1 MGLRILIADDE
12 AVIRMGLRAML
23 ADLGHMVVGAA
34 RDGQQA
40 VEMAR
45 DACPDLAILD
55 IQMPRL
61 DGLDAAAIIC
71 HEQPIPIVLL
81 TAYTDRPYID
91 RAREG
96 DILGYLTKPVKESD
110 IAPTLAM
117 AQARFNERIAL
128 LAEQDALRDAEQT
141 RTLVDQAKAKLMRE
155 RGMTEPEAFKHIH
168 YTSRRERRTMRQVAE
183 DVLASDTAAPS
194 TPPT

>member
-23 ADLGHMVVGAA
+23 ADLGHVVVGAA

-45 DACPDLAILD
+45 STRPDLAILD
-55 IQMPRL
+55 IQMPHL
-61 DGLDAAAIIC
+61 DGLDTAAAIW

-81 TAYTDRPYID
+81 TAYTDRPYLD

-96 DILGYLTKPVKESD
+96 AILGYLTKPVKESD
-110 IAPTLAM
+110 IAPTLAV
-117 AQARFNERIAL
+117 AQARFGEHMAL

-155 RGMTEPEAFKHIH
+155 RDMTEPEAFKHIH

-183 DVLASDTAAPS
+183 EILAADAAPS
-194 TPPT
+194 GPAS

>member
-23 ADLGHMVVGAA
+23 ADLGHVVVGAA

-45 DACPDLAILD
+45 DTRPDLAILD
-55 IQMPRL
+55 IRMPRL
-61 DGLDAAAIIC
+61 DGLDAAAAIWY
-71 HEQPIPIVLL
+71 EQPIPIVLL

-96 DILGYLTKPVKESD
+96 AILGYLTKPVKESD
-110 IAPTLAM
+110 IAPTLAV
-117 AQARFNERIAL
+117 AQARFSERMAL
-128 LAEQDALRDAEQT
+128 LAEQGTLRDAEQT
-141 RTLVDQAKAKLMRE
+141 RSLVEQAKARLMRE
-155 RGMTEPEAFKHIH
+155 HGMTEPEAFKHIH

-183 DVLASDTAAPS
+183 EILAADAAP
-194 TPPT
+194 TAP

>member
-1 MGLRILIADDE
+1 MGLRILITDDE

-23 ADLGHMVVGAA
+23 ADLGHVVVGAA

-45 DACPDLAILD
+45 DTRPDLAILD
-55 IQMPRL
+55 IRMPRL
-61 DGLDAAAIIC
+61 DGLDAAAAIW

-96 DILGYLTKPVKESD
+96 AILGYLTKPVKESD
-110 IAPTLAM
+110 IAPTLAV
-117 AQARFNERIAL
+117 AQARFSERMAL
-128 LAEQDALRDAEQT
+128 LAEQGTLRDAEQT
-141 RTLVDQAKAKLMRE
+141 RSLVEQAKARLMRE
-155 RGMTEPEAFKHIH
+155 HGMTEPEAFKHIH

-183 DVLASDTAAPS
+183 EILAADAAP
-194 TPPT
+194 TAP

>member
-23 ADLGHMVVGAA
+23 ADLGHSVVGAA

-45 DACPDLAILD
+45 QLRPDLAILD
-55 IQMPRL
+55 IQMPHL
-61 DGLDAAAIIC
+61 DGLDAAAAIWLL
-71 HEQPIPIVLL
+71 QPIPIVLL
-81 TAYTDRPYID
+81 TAYTDRAYID
-91 RAREG
+91 RARDG
-96 DILGYLTKPVKESD
+96 AILGYLTKPVKEND

-117 AQARFNERIAL
+117 ARARFSERMAL
-128 LAEQDALRDAEQT
+128 VAEQDALRDAEQT

-155 RGMTEPEAFKHIH
+155 RGITEPEAFKYIH
-168 YTSRRERRTMRQVAE
+168 YTSRRERRTMRDVAE
-183 DVLASDTAAPS
+183 EILAGDTAPS
-194 TPPT
+194 TS

>member
-23 ADLGHMVVGAA
+23 ADLGHVVVGTA

-45 DACPDLAILD
+45 DTRPDLAILD
-55 IQMPRL
+55 IRMPRL
-61 DGLDAAAIIC
+61 DGLDAAAAIW

-96 DILGYLTKPVKESD
+96 AILGYLTKPVKESD
-110 IAPTLAM
+110 IAPTLAV
-117 AQARFNERIAL
+117 AQARFSERMAL
-128 LAEQDALRDAEQT
+128 LAEQGTLRDAEQT
-141 RTLVDQAKAKLMRE
+141 RSLVEQAKARLMRE
-155 RGMTEPEAFKHIH
+155 HGMTEPEAFKHIH

-183 DVLASDTAAPS
+183 EILAADAAP
-194 TPPT
+194 TAP